1 MKMEK
6 KSYQKTRYL
15 GNCKKCECDSRNV
28 FDTLCCK
35 KFKKMQMI
43 KVFEKKLMG
52 GRKLF
57 HQ

>member
-1 MKMEK
+1 MEK

-15 GNCKKCECDSRNV
+15 GNCKKCECDSRYV

-35 KFKKMQMI
+35 KFKKIQMI